1 MVRNDQL
8 IVLDHEDLH
17 KVAQIQVPGLTSFKI
32 SKCDKIFTISKVCVS
47 EVWVLSLNNEAT
59 KIYTI
64 KIGQDALNVMSQSI
78 WVHESFRCQK
88 VAMYSNFALQA
99 DQDEDQS
106 KDENTVNVNS
116 NCAVLFWGG
125 QDKRFDLISLD
136 TLQTIRPIQGNYTTF
151 GLTSSDLLLLD
162 HQKLSIVDTKSPWY
176 CKYNWNLS
184 SPEISRIVSHPK
196 SPRICFIKNKREL

>member
-125 QDKRFDLISLD
+125 
-136 TLQTIRPIQGNYTTF
+136 
-151 GLTSSDLLLLD
+151 
-162 HQKLSIVDTKSPWY
+162 
-176 CKYNWNLS
+176 
-184 SPEISRIVSHPK
+184 
-196 SPRICFIKNKREL
+196 